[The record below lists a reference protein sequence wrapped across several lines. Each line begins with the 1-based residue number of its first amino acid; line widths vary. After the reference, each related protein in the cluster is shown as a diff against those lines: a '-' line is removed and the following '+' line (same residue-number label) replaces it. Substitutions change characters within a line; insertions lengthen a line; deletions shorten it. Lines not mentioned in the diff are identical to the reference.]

1 MGRDIT
7 TQMKKKRELPS
18 AFYGLMLAAVCAV
31 WGLSNAVSKLGF
43 EVITPL
49 WALAV
54 RYFAAFWLFLIFF
67 GKRIRTRIKK
77 SDIRPCVLVSVLTA
91 IAFVLGFIALDNT
104 SATNCGFLMSLAV
117 VFVPILSVFLLKS
130 KFEAKFLI
138 PVAIAAAGLFF
149 ICGGKLDALC
159 SGDIVAILCS
169 CASALMVIFS
179 VKYLGSADI
188 DPMVLCIT
196 QCAVCFIFS
205 LPLAIIFEQPPDLI
219 HMPAIGWY
227 TIALVTVGGTFMAY
241 TFQNIAFSRVSPTFG
256 ALVYCTEPIFTSVSA
271 YFILGERMTPITAL
285 GAVLITAS
293 IVLASIFDA
302 KRGQATN

>member
-1 MGRDIT
+1 MT
-7 TQMKKKRELPS
+7 TQMKKKKELPS
-18 AFYGLMLAAVCAV
+18 IVYGLMLALECAI
-31 WGLSNAVSKLGF
+31 WGLSNSVSKLGF
-43 EVITPL
+43 EIVSPL
-49 WALAV
+49 WALVV
-54 RYFAAFWLFLIFF
+54 RYFVAFWLFLIFF

-77 SDIRPCVLVSVLTA
+77 SDIRPCILVSVLTA
-91 IAFVLGFIALDNT
+91 ITFVLGFVALDNT

-138 PVAIAAAGLFF
+138 PVAIAAGGLFF

-159 SGDIVAILCS
+159 SGDLIAILCS

-188 DPMVLCIT
+188 DPMVLCVI
-196 QCAVCFIFS
+196 QCAVCFVIC
-205 LPLAIIFEQPPDLI
+205 LPLALIFEQAPDFL
-219 HMPAIGWY
+219 HMPPLGWY
-227 TIALVTVGGTFMAY
+227 TLALLSIGGTFIAY

-256 ALVYCTEPIFTSVSA
+256 ALVYCTEPIFTSISA
-271 YFILGERMTPITAL
+271 YFILGERMTFMTAL

-293 IVLASIFDA
+293 IVLASVFDA
-302 KRGQATN
+302 KRG